1 MSIRIN
7 YSDQTLSVAALSRV
21 PKTKLI
27 LMGEL
32 LQRIGIATI
41 DIPIEQA
48 EIYGFSQD
56 LINNAFRAVIKP
68 VVGDVDTAYRLGFK
82 RISVPYQHKAGEL
95 SNVVYELLEKARRLK
110 VDCSL
115 EVESA
120 SELSIEEIGSLFNNL
135 KHQPLNTVIYSD
147 TDSLLEPIKT
157 YETLQLLRQ
166 MSPFELEFHA
176 HDGYYLATANT
187 LSAINAGVNHVATSI
202 TGIGSAKH
210 APFEEV
216 ILAARHLSSLFDS
229 VIAPDFAA
237 ECAKIAACLGKDI
250 PVDKAIIGQN
260 IFAHE
265 SGLHVHGVM
274 KNPSIYEAFPP
285 EEVGLS
291 RFLIIGKHSG
301 SAALQAALSKLGIE
315 PSTAELQ
322 KLLKSVR
329 TIVLHKKSHLTPY
342 ELLHLYNRREGGSY
356 EASQ

>member
-1 MSIRIN
+1 MSMRIN
-7 YSDQTLSVAALSRV
+7 YSDQTLSVAALSHV

-32 LQRIGIATI
+32 LQRIGISTI

-48 EIYGFSQD
+48 KIYGFSQG

-68 VVGDVDTAYRLGFK
+68 VVRDVDTAYRLGFQ
-82 RISVPYQHKAGEL
+82 RISVPYHHKTGEL
-95 SNVVYELLEKARRLK
+95 SNVVYELLEKARRLN

-115 EVESA
+115 EIENASSFPV
-120 SELSIEEIGSLFNNL
+120 SELAAVINSLKDQQL
-135 KHQPLNTVIYSD
+135 DTVIYGD
-147 TDSLLEPIKT
+147 RYSLMEPLRT
-157 YETLQLLRQ
+157 YNILKHVRQLTE
-166 MSPFELEFHA
+166 FNVEFHA
-176 HDGYYLATANT
+176 HDGYHLATANT
-187 LSAINAGVNHVATSI
+187 LSAIKAGVRHVATSV
-202 TGIGSAKH
+202 TGVGNAKH

-216 ILAARHLSSLFDS
+216 VLAARHLCSLSDN
-229 VIAPDFAA
+229 IAAQDFAA
-237 ECAKIAACLGKDI
+237 ECAIIATYLGKEI
-250 PVDKAIIGQN
+250 PVDKAIIGKN

-329 TIVLHKKSHLTPY
+329 TIVSHKKSHLTPY